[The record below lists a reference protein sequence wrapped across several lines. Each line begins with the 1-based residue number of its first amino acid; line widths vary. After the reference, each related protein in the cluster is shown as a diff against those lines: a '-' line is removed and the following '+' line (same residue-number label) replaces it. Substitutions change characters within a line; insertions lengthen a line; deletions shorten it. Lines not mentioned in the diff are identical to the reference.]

1 MSAIATF
8 EAGLP
13 SGVTESA
20 AAGVEL
26 TLASILG
33 ERPGRA
39 AAPADDPAARTV
51 AGVIA
56 FVGELKWSMTL
67 LLPEAVALPFVEK
80 FCGFHIPFESDD
92 MADAMGEV
100 VNVIA
105 GEVTVQ
111 LEKRRLR
118 GRMSLPT
125 VLRGQGLQ
133 LVANRTAASHRVGY
147 RVSFGDFSVRLLAAG
162 TSLFARPA
170 GR

>member
-1 MSAIATF
+1 MSAFATF

-20 AAGVEL
+20 TAGVEL

-33 ERPGRA
+33 ERPARVA
-39 AAPADDPAARTV
+39 VPPDDPAVRTV
-51 AGVIA
+51 AGIIS
-56 FVGELKWSMTL
+56 FVGELKWSMTVL
-67 LLPEAVALPFVEK
+67 VPEDTALPLVEK
-80 FCGFHIPFESDD
+80 FCGFAIPFESDD

-133 LVANRTAASHRVGY
+133 LVANRAAASHRVGY
-147 RVSFGDFSVRLLAAG
+147 RLSFGDFSVRLLAAG
-162 TSLFARPA
+162 TSIFAKLP
-170 GR
+170 GK